1 MQKYKLVLLREL
13 SLLSRNLQ
21 WNNSLQAHEDT
32 VLILC
37 LLTVSHTYGT
47 LETIIWLESSPGWAV
62 HSKMASKR
70 DRFIPKTH
78 KGHRSDS
85 DYCLSFHFILQTS
98 NTHVTKQLMNKSPWL
113 LSSTSLYL
121 TKTNKGLQGFQL
133 SRSKWTQ
140 SSHELQREVSS
151 VSTPSSCWTFPWDT

>member
-1 MQKYKLVLLREL
+1 MQKDKLVFLRES
-13 SLLSRNLQ
+13 SLLSRKFQ
-21 WNNSLQAHEDT
+21 WNNSVQAHEDT

-70 DRFIPKTH
+70 DRFIPRTH
-78 KGHRSDS
+78 KGHRSDA
-85 DYCLSFHFILQTS
+85 DYCLSLHFILQTS
-98 NTHVTKQLMNKSPWL
+98 ITHATKQLANQSPWL
-113 LSSTSLYL
+113 LSSTSVSQ
-121 TKTNKGLQGFQL
+121 KNKGLQGFQL
-133 SRSKWTQ
+133 SRSKWTR

-151 VSTPSSCWTFPWDT
+151 VSTPSSRWTCPYKM